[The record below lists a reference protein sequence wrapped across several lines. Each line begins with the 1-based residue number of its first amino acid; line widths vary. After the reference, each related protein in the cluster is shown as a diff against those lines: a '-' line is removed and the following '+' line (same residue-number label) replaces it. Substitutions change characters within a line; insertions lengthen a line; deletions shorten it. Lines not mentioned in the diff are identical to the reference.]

1 MSWKKAGMTDS
12 NSDYLYGDSTPAP
25 LRTDFIAYLRDLVD
39 FAVQVL
45 LWEGQAAEAARNA
58 AMLQEGTERGIVSVE
73 SMAADVAGVLDLSER
88 GGLDP
93 FVARCSAKIR
103 SAAWEAVRGEAA
115 AVRAAA
121 EAEVSR
127 AVEAATNA
135 RTDCERALEALL
147 LRQDVPDAV
156 VVTKLS
162 ADSGIR
168 YDARLMAQTPFGLSW
183 EVALEIPAAHSLDR
197 VVRMDRIVERL
208 EVQVPEESGW
218 PQKPA
223 KIRPLRVDRLYL
235 TELVSAPVEAF
246 MKLRATPEGAGAGC
260 NLWIHRDSMA
270 VRLERVHANG
280 LALDAPCDIEGADA
294 EALHLLHET
303 VRAWAGEIA
312 HNRRAPVAAKINDAP
327 VHQHE
332 VCAVVERLIAS
343 VAPRVDEIARR
354 SLSPGELVLRR
365 RLGDNHRE
373 EIFLSKAELLKAIE
387 PLPPA
392 LRGAFAPLNLG
403 QTAELPADTERAP
416 GVTNGNGHVAF
427 DGAALEE
434 VSYSLEP
441 TVIVDDL
448 PGESSAVAAAPR

>member
-1 MSWKKAGMTDS
+1 MSWNNPGMTDS
-12 NSDYLYGDSTPAP
+12 KSEYLYGDSTPAP
-25 LRTDFIAYLRDLVD
+25 LKTDFIAYLRDMVD

-45 LWEGQAAEAARNA
+45 LWEGRAVEAARSA
-58 AMLQEGTERGIVSVE
+58 AMLQEATERGIVSVE

-88 GGLDP
+88 AGLDP
-93 FVARCSAKIR
+93 FVAHCATKIR
-103 SAAWEAVRGEAA
+103 SAAWDAVRGEAA
-115 AVRAAA
+115 AARATA

-127 AVEAATNA
+127 AVEAVTKA

-156 VVTKLS
+156 VVTKLG

-197 VVRMDRIVERL
+197 VVRVDRIVERL
-208 EVQVPEESGW
+208 EIQVPEEAGW
-218 PQKPA
+218 PHKPA
-223 KIRPLRVDRLYL
+223 KIRPLRIDRLYL
-235 TELVSAPVEAF
+235 TELVSAPAEAF
-246 MKLRATPEGAGAGC
+246 MKLRATPEGGGAGC
-260 NLWIHRDSMA
+260 NLWIHRDSLA
-270 VRLERVHANG
+270 VRLERVNTSG
-280 LALDAPCDIEGADA
+280 LALDAPCDIDGADA

-303 VRAWAGEIA
+303 VSAWVGEIA
-312 HNRRAPVAAKINDAP
+312 HSRRAPVVAKINDTP
-327 VHQHE
+327 VHEHE
-332 VCAVVERLIAS
+332 VCAVVERLVAS

-387 PLPPA
+387 PLSPA
-392 LRGAFAPLNLG
+392 LRGAFAPLNLW
-403 QTAELPADTERAP
+403 QATELPADTERVP
-416 GVTNGNGHVAF
+416 GVANGNGHFVVN
-427 DGAALEE
+427 GAVHGE
-434 VSYSLEP
+434 VSYSGEP

-448 PGESSAVAAAPR
+448 PMESAP